1 MRVKRRPVEKARIEL
16 IPMIDTMAFLLVFF
30 MIASLA
36 MSRQAGMMVN
46 LPQATSAAPQT
57 WGDRALVVTL
67 SDDGGWFLNKDAVE
81 PQALE
86 EQVRARL
93 SEHPNLMVVI
103 NADSALRHAEV
114 IRAMDAVKRAGAA
127 HMAIATRPLED
138 VGKEQ

>member
-1 MRVKRRPVEKARIEL
+1 LRVKRRPVEKARIEL

-36 MSRQAGMMVN
+36 MSRQAGLTVD

-67 SDDGGWFLNKDAVE
+67 TEDGRLFLNKDAVQ

-86 EQVRARL
+86 DQVRARL

-103 NADSALRHAEV
+103 NADGTLRHAQV

-127 HMAIATRPLED
+127 HMAIATKPAED
-138 VGKEQ
+138 EGKEQ